1 MSPLSQ
7 KVTAAHLRRPA
18 FLYVRQSTLRQVF
31 ENAES
36 TRRQYALRERA
47 VALGWPPDRVVV
59 IDSDLGQ
66 SGASADR
73 EGFRRLVAEVGMG
86 RAGIV
91 LGLEVSRLARNSADW
106 HRLLELC
113 ALTDTLI
120 LDEDGI
126 YCPGDFNDRLLL
138 GLKGTMSEAELHFLR
153 ARLRGGIMNR
163 ARRGELRIGLP
174 VGLIYDPRGR
184 VVLDPD
190 TQVQESLRL
199 LFDAFERAGS
209 AGAVVRLF
217 RVQGLLFPRRP
228 RYGPRRGELLWESL
242 ERTRVLRA
250 LKSPRYAGAFA
261 FGRTRQRRSPGGG
274 AECRRRPREEWDVLL
289 IDAHPGYISWE
300 RFEANQRQL
309 AECAATFGADRRGPP
324 REGPALLQGLA
335 VCGVCGQRMTVRY
348 HTRRGR
354 QVPDY
359 LCQRRQIETATA
371 PCQRIPGA
379 GIDRAVG
386 KLLVE
391 LVSPMMLET
400 AVRVQDELAARADQ
414 ADALRAR
421 RAQRAREEADLARRR
436 FLRADPDNRL
446 VAAALEADWNARL
459 AEEREALED
468 LERRRDADHNQ
479 LDEAQRRKIFQLAAD
494 FPRLWND
501 PKTPDREKKR
511 MARLLLEDVTLTRN
525 GDIALGVRLRG
536 GAVRRLTLAPE
547 RPAWELRQ
555 TPAAVV
561 AEIDALLDEHNE
573 AEVAAILNARGR
585 RSGTG
590 GPFHARRV
598 AAITGGHHLKSHF
611 QRLRTR
617 GWLTSDEMAASLAI
631 STSTVRIWRRAGLLR
646 ALPYA
651 GTTKFLYEPPG
662 DQPPEKHQGRR
673 LSRRQRFPHFEPYR
687 PSEVQ
692 SDA

>member
-1 MSPLSQ
+1 MSALHQ
-7 KVTAAHLRRPA
+7 KVAAAHLRRAA

-73 EGFRRLVAEVGMG
+73 EGFQRLVAEVGMG
-86 RAGIV
+86 HAGIV

-126 YCPGDFNDRLLL
+126 YSPGDFNDRLLL
-138 GLKGTMSEAELHFLR
+138 GLKGTMSEAELHLLR

-163 ARRGELRIGLP
+163 ARRGELRISLP
-174 VGLIYDPRGR
+174 VGLTYDPRGR
-184 VVLDPD
+184 VTLDPD
-190 TQVQESLRL
+190 AQVRESVRL
-199 LFDAFERAGS
+199 LFDAFERSGS
-209 AGAVVRLF
+209 AGAVVRRF
-217 RVQGLLFPRRP
+217 REQGLLFPRRP
-228 RYGPRRGELLWESL
+228 RTGPRRGELVWEPL
-242 ERTRVLRA
+242 ERSRVLRA
-250 LKSPRYAGAFA
+250 LHSPRYAGAFA
-261 FGRTRQRRSPGGG
+261 FGRTRQRRLPGGG
-274 AECRRRPREEWDVLL
+274 VESRRRPRAEWDVLL

-300 RFEANQRQL
+300 RFQANQRL
-309 AECAATFGADRRGPP
+309 LLDRAAAFGADRRGPP
-324 REGPALLQGLA
+324 REGSALLQGLA

-348 HTRRGR
+348 HARRGR
-354 QVPDY
+354 LLPDY
-359 LCQRRQIETATA
+359 MCQRKAIETAAA
-371 PCQRIPGA
+371 PCQAIPGA

-386 KLLVE
+386 DLLVE
-391 LVSPMMLET
+391 LVSPLTLET
-400 AVRVQDELAARADQ
+400 AVRIQDELAARADE

-421 RAQRAREEADLARRR
+421 RAQRATEEAALARRR

-459 AEEREALED
+459 AEERDALED
-468 LERRRDADHNQ
+468 LERRRAADRRR
-479 LDEAQRRKIFQLAAD
+479 LDEAQRRKIRQLAAD

-501 PKTPDREKKR
+501 PKTPDRERKR

-525 GDIALGVRLRG
+525 HNISLGVRLRG
-536 GAVRRLTLAPE
+536 GATRLLTVSPE
-547 RPAWELRQ
+547 RPAWEQRR

-561 AEIDALLDEHNE
+561 AEIDALLDLHAE
-573 AEVAAILNARGR
+573 AQAASILNARGH
-585 RSGTG
+585 RSGMG
-590 GPFHARRV
+590 ELFHVRRLT
-598 AAITGGHHLKSHF
+598 AICQSHGLKSRF
-611 QRLRTR
+611 QRLRAL
-617 GWLTSDEMAASLAI
+617 GWLTSTEMAAQLQIAPD
-631 STSTVRIWRRAGLLR
+631 TVRVWRRAGLLR
-646 ALPYA
+646 ALPYGA
-651 GTTKFLYEPPG
+651 ETKYLYQTPG
-662 DQPPEKHQGRR
+662 DHPPAKCQGRK
-673 LSRRQRFPHFEPYR
+673 LSTRRRFQEVPVNR
-687 PSEVQ
+687 PAEAQ

>member
-1 MSPLSQ
+1 MNPLPH

-18 FLYVRQSTLRQVF
+18 FLYVRQSTLRQVL

-36 TRRQYALRERA
+36 TRRQYALQERA

-120 LDEDGI
+120 LDEDGV
-126 YCPGDFNDRLLL
+126 YSPGDFNDRLLL
-138 GLKGTMSEAELHFLR
+138 GLKGTMSEAELHLLR
-153 ARLRGGIMNR
+153 ARLRGGILNR

-174 VGLIYDPRGR
+174 VGLTYDPRNR

-199 LFDAFERAGS
+199 LFNAFERSGS
-209 AGAVVRLF
+209 AGAVVRFF
-217 RVQGLLFPRRP
+217 RAQGLLFPRRP
-228 RYGPRRGELLWESL
+228 RYGTRRGELLWESL

-261 FGRTRQRRSPGGG
+261 FGRTRQQRRPGGG
-274 AECRRRPREEWDVLL
+274 VASRRRPRAEWDVLL

-300 RFEANQRQL
+300 RFEANQRRL

-335 VCGVCGQRMTVRY
+335 TCGVCGQRMTVRY

-359 LCQRRQIETATA
+359 LCQRQQIETATA

-379 GIDRAVG
+379 AIDRAVG
-386 KLLVE
+386 ALLVE
-391 LVSPMMLET
+391 LVSPRMLET
-400 AVRVQDELAARADQ
+400 AVRVRDELAARADQ
-414 ADALRAR
+414 TDALRAR

-436 FLRADPDNRL
+436 FLRGPRQPAGRRRPRG
-446 VAAALEADWNARL
+446 R
-459 AEEREALED
+459 
-468 LERRRDADHNQ
+468 LERQARRRARSPGRPRTTPRCRPAPTRRSPAPENPPTGHRLPPPLERPQNTRPGTQAHGPPAPRGCHPDPQWRDH
-479 LDEAQRRKIFQLAAD
+479 
-494 FPRLWND
+494 PR
-501 PKTPDREKKR
+501 
-511 MARLLLEDVTLTRN
+511 
-525 GDIALGVRLRG
+525 VRLRG
-536 GAVRRLTLAPE
+536 GAIRQLTLAPE
-547 RPAWELRQ
+547 LPAWAQRQ

-561 AEIDALLDEHNE
+561 GEIDALLHEHNE
-573 AEVAAILNARGR
+573 AEVASILNARGR

-590 GPFHARRV
+590 EPFHARRV
-598 AAITGGHHLKSHF
+598 AAISRSHHLPSRF
-611 QRLRTR
+611 QRLRSR
-617 GWLTSDEMAASLAI
+617 GWLTSDETAAHLQI

-646 ALPYA
+646 ALPYIGNA
-651 GTTKFLYEPPG
+651 KFLYEPPG
-662 DQPPEKHQGRR
+662 DQPPAKHQGRK
-673 LSRRQRFPHFEPYR
+673 LSTRQRFPHFAPYR